1 MSRQR
6 KLDMVFQELE
16 DAHFSP
22 SSELGEKVAGLLKI
36 GRPVLLFDPDML
48 VIDVASMSK
57 RLEKAN
63 VQVVKGDLEF
73 RKVFYSSSG
82 QGTPLVI
89 VDQSSQGVFIPD
101 LRKDI
106 TILAVNVKSFIE
118 EETGREWPPE
128 VRNFP
133 FKEVVRKRW
142 KELMEIYNFVQ
153 GRTKVSLSHAGLRR
167 IAASAVLRTNLFMAP
182 NILTAWELSTQRE
195 EEWAELQQLFDV
207 KEVEKIRAEL
217 QTAGPLVSQLADPKQ
232 SEIARKALAGCLV
245 LKQYFKSPQEILPLL
260 DPSFHP
266 YLNFDP
272 SGLKI
277 EGDIPRWIAEE
288 VNSFEESLGLEAWDI
303 LSQKL
308 NLEGA
313 RIVKKIL
320 DTEKFSSKLVRLAL
334 LKAIELSLQERNA
347 SSKLSSI
354 EIGLANEATEK
365 LKAFLGSIIEA
376 QTLLDN
382 LNTDLR
388 KLLQK
393 EPNKIVWNEISKI
406 YVDHSVYRLEAL
418 LWGIDRQSRG
428 LRPEGKTNPSWVN
441 VSVKKTRSSAKGF
454 LKMGLDALTKFD
466 RLFQDFIQHNYPLL
480 KTKETMSTPQFI
492 ERLLLPRMRARGP
505 ERTVQVLLF
514 DGMRFDLWRE
524 VIKPMLEERY
534 TLVDEIPGLAMLPS
548 STRFSRKASFAGQL
562 QFKLSAS
569 ETKLLEE
576 ALSSSKIQVKIAPQK
591 PPSKIV
597 SHALRTEDGDLSWTI
612 VDLTDKLPHN
622 IPYHLDSIFNIVKG
636 LEEELRTV
644 FNAIPM
650 NAEILVLSDHGFS
663 RVGDEAIRIEGEDVS
678 MHYAFVDDLPNRE
691 EKEKL
696 LFFEK
701 ERLGFSGAG
710 YVVFPRIGYYL
721 LKRDAD
727 RVRQTYCHGGISLG
741 EMLIPFAHL
750 IPSEEGKVEIVIR
763 AKTQDQ
769 YTEREEGHIT
779 LTLALKGIFEEEIEL
794 NSNIHGFKS
803 RRIYLR
809 KDVER
814 PIDITFTP
822 AKPGRQTVIFE
833 AKKEKKTLGRKT
845 IRINVVKTG
854 KVERLGEEKIKK
866 LFEG

>member
-6 KLDMVFQELE
+6 KLDMVFKELE
-16 DAHFSP
+16 ETHSSP
-22 SSELGEKVAGLLKI
+22 SSKLGEKVAGLLKS
-36 GRPVLLFDPDML
+36 GRLVLLFDPDLL
-48 VIDVASMSK
+48 VMDVDSMCE

-63 VQVVKGDLEF
+63 VQIVKGDLEF
-73 RKVFYSSSG
+73 RQVFYSLSG
-82 QGTPLVI
+82 QRTPVVI

-101 LRKDI
+101 VREDM
-106 TILAVNVKSFIE
+106 TTFTVDVKSFIE

-128 VRNFP
+128 VRDFP

-153 GRTKVSLSHAGLRR
+153 GRVKVSLSHAGLRR
-167 IAASAVLRTNLFMAP
+167 LAASAVLRANLFVAP

-195 EEWAELQQLFDV
+195 EEWAELRRLFYE
-207 KEVEKIRAEL
+207 KEVEKIRVEL
-217 QTAGPLVSQLADPKQ
+217 QTVGPLVSQLLDPKQ
-232 SEIARKALAGCLV
+232 SEIARKALAGCLL
-245 LKQYFKSPQEILPLL
+245 LKQYFRNPQEILPLL

-272 SGLKI
+272 SVLQV
-277 EGDIPRWIAEE
+277 EGDIPRWIVEE
-288 VNSFEESLGLEAWDI
+288 VISFENFLGVEAWDL

-308 NLEGA
+308 NLEDVKA
-313 RIVKKIL
+313 VKKIIE
-320 DTEKFSSKLVRLAL
+320 TEKFSAKLVSLAL
-334 LKAIELSLQERNA
+334 LKAIELSLQDRIA
-347 SSKLSSI
+347 SSELSSI
-354 EIGLANEATEK
+354 EIGLADEATEK
-365 LKAFLGSIIEA
+365 LKTFLGSIIETR
-376 QTLLDN
+376 TLLDN
-382 LNTDLR
+382 LSADMR
-388 KLLQK
+388 KLLPK
-393 EPNKIVWNEISKI
+393 EPSTIVWNEISKI
-406 YVDHSVYRLEAL
+406 YVDRSVYRLEAL
-418 LWGIDRQSRG
+418 LWEVDRQTRG
-428 LRPEGKTNPSWVN
+428 LRPEGKTNPSWIN
-441 VSVKKTRSSAKGF
+441 VSIKKIRSSAKDL
-454 LKMGLDALTKFD
+454 LKEGLDAITKFD

-480 KTKETMSTPQFI
+480 KTRETMSTPQFI
-492 ERLLLPRMRARGP
+492 ERLLLPRMRAKGP

-524 VIKPMLEERY
+524 VIRPMLEEKY
-534 TLVDEIPGLAMLPS
+534 TLVDEILGLAMLPS

-562 QFKLSAS
+562 KFKLNAP
-569 ETKLLEE
+569 EIKLLEE
-576 ALSSSKIQVKIAPQK
+576 ALSSSKIRAKIAPQK
-591 PPSKIV
+591 KSSKVV
-597 SHALRTEDGDLSWTI
+597 SHSLRTEDGNLSWTI

-644 FNAIPM
+644 FNFIPM

-678 MHYAFVDDLPNRE
+678 MHYAFVDDLPNSE

-696 LFFEK
+696 LLFEK

-710 YVVFPRIGYYL
+710 YVVFPRIGYYF
-721 LKRDAD
+721 LKGDAD

-750 IPSEEGKVEIVIR
+750 IPSEEGKIRIVIR
-763 AKTQDQ
+763 AKMQDQ
-769 YTEREEGHIT
+769 YKEKEEGHIT
-779 LTLALKGIFEEEIEL
+779 LILALKGIFEEEIEL
-794 NSNIHGFKS
+794 NSNIPGFKS

-809 KDVER
+809 KDIEK

-822 AKPGRQTVIFE
+822 AKPGRQTVIIE

-866 LFEG
+866 LFER